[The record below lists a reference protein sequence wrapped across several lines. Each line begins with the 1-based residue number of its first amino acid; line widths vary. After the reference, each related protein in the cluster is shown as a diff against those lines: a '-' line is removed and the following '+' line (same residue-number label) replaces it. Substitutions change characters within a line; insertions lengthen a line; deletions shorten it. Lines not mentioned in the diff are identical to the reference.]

1 LGRKTKERPV
11 IGWREWA
18 SLPGLGIDRIKAKI
32 DTGARSSALHAFG
45 IERFER
51 RGRPWVRFRVHP
63 YQRSR
68 YPSVVAEAPVLD
80 YRKVRN
86 PGGRLEMRPT
96 IRTALQVMGEEWDIE
111 LTLTPRWGMGFRIL
125 LGRQAVRRRF
135 VVDSG
140 RSFVGGAFIEPRG
153 DRKLMMRRKKKRK
166 KKKERQASPS
176 NAARSS

>member
-1 LGRKTKERPV
+1 MVRKKRDRPV
-11 IGWREWA
+11 IGWREWT

-51 RGRPWVRFRVHP
+51 AGEQWVRFRVHP
-63 YQRSR
+63 NQRSR
-68 YPSVVAEAPVLD
+68 YPTVIAEARLLE

-86 PGGRLEMRPT
+86 PGGRLEKRPT
-96 IRTALQVMGEEWDIE
+96 IRTPVHVGGEEWDIE
-111 LTLTPRWGMGFRIL
+111 LTLTPRWGMGFRML

-140 RSFVGGAFIEPRG
+140 RSFVGGEFMEPRG
-153 DRKLMMRRKKKRK
+153 DRKKKRK
-166 KKKERQASPS
+166 KRGKKARQSDAVQ
-176 NAARSS
+176 SS